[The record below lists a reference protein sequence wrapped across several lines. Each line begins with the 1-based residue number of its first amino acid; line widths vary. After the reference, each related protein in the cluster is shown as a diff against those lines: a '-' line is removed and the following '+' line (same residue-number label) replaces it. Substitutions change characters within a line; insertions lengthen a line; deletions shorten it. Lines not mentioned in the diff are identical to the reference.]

1 MIASRLCRLSH
12 PATRTILCHRQPIT
26 ISNRTTTR
34 KMSSYIDAAKTTLS
48 ENLGGLAQKVAPSHT
63 TFTLSDVPDQTGK
76 IAIITGASEGIG
88 YGVTHTLLSKN
99 ISKVFMLSL
108 SEDVANKAQEAVKE
122 ELGEDKA
129 KRTVWIE
136 ADLGDWKSLKSVAE
150 RIGKETDRV
159 DVLVGNAG
167 RGIMTAQLTEDGV
180 DRHMAVNHFVSLFVH
195 LYAREGAGYEW
206 KECLVANAHICRDM
220 FSSPLISV
228 SRDSNTSE
236 DAQHVA
242 NGNVLLVPLLKSTA
256 EKGDTV
262 RISLQASNAHQN
274 APKDTD
280 FASLE
285 SINQDVGP
293 VGQYGRAK
301 LANILYAK
309 YLARH
314 LSKDYPKILSNA
326 THPGV
331 VSTAMS
337 KRDIHEPYPL
347 AGYGTSVAMEAF
359 KKDQFEGALS
369 TLYAATVVDSSGN
382 YICPPAAIEDG
393 SDLARNEELS
403 EQLMKLTRDVL
414 KEKLGNDVPFY

>member
-1 MIASRLCRLSH
+1 
-12 PATRTILCHRQPIT
+12 
-26 ISNRTTTR
+26 
-34 KMSSYIDAAKTTLS
+34 MSSYIDAAKTTLS

-88 YGVTHTLLSKN
+88 YGVTHTLLSQN

-180 DRHMAVNHFVSLFVH
+180 DRHMAVNHFGH
-195 LYAREGAGYEW
+195 
-206 KECLVANAHICRDM
+206 
-220 FSSPLISV
+220 
-228 SRDSNTSE
+228 
-236 DAQHVA
+236 
-242 NGNVLLVPLLKSTA
+242 VLLTSYLLPLLKSTA

-347 AGYGTSVAMEAF
+347 AGYGMSVAMEAF

>member
-12 PATRTILCHRQPIT
+12 SATRTILCHRQPIT

-88 YGVTHTLLSKN
+88 YGVTHTLLSQN

-180 DRHMAVNHFVSLFVH
+180 DRHMAVNHFGH
-195 LYAREGAGYEW
+195 
-206 KECLVANAHICRDM
+206 
-220 FSSPLISV
+220 
-228 SRDSNTSE
+228 
-236 DAQHVA
+236 
-242 NGNVLLVPLLKSTA
+242 VLLTSYLLPLLKSTA

-347 AGYGTSVAMEAF
+347 AGYGMSVAMEAF